1 GRRLAALLGLV
12 LREGRGAAVAR
23 LAPPLL
29 VELPRLG
36 LVAALVGVEVGVDRR
51 DERVEGRVALQAAAR
66 GHLDAAARALVL
78 GDAQALLDALAAEAV
93 EALHHD
99 LRLPQNPQA
108 HGAREVRRE
117 RLAAPHDRGGG
128 VGAGAPHGPRVALL
142 ADALGERAGH
152 AVSGS
157 GLGSRS
163 VRG

>member
-1 GRRLAALLGLV
+1 M

-108 HGAREVRRE
+108 HGAREVRR
-117 RLAAPHDRGGG
+117 RRRGGARAAPHDR
-128 VGAGAPHGPRVALL
+128 APRRARRQAAHGPRVASGCSPTPK
-142 ADALGERAGH
+142 LGERRRRGQ
-152 AVSGS
+152 AVVPGCQ
-157 GLGSRS
+157 
-163 VRG
+163 V